1 MSAPV
6 LILSR
11 RDIAALMTPADYLAA
26 VEAAFRAEREGRAH
40 APPPMHIDGDGGAFH
55 GKAAFLKDSQPLVA
69 LKLNGNFPGNPAQGL
84 PTIQGA
90 ILLADAANG
99 VLLAIMDSIEVT
111 LQRTAAASALAARY
125 LARADAETL
134 LICGCGDQAPAQ
146 LAALLGVRQIA
157 RALAFDI
164 DRAKAERLAAGA
176 RARHGIDI
184 AITQNLGEAALASD
198 IVVTATT
205 AREPVLFAGDI
216 RPGAFVAAV
225 GADNPEKNEIAP
237 DLMAAARLV
246 CDAKSQCA
254 VMGDLRAAI
263 ATGVMAAEDIHAELG
278 EIVTGEKPARRSPEE
293 IFIFDST
300 GTAIEDVAT
309 AAVIFER
316 ASERGAGRAVALGA
330 L

>member
-26 VEAAFRAEREGRAH
+26 VEAAFRAEWKGRAH
-40 APPPMHIDGDGGAFH
+40 APPPMHIDGEGGAFH
-55 GKAAFLKDSQPLVA
+55 AKAAFLEDGRPVVA
-69 LKLNGNFPGNPAQGL
+69 LKLNGNFPGNPARGL

-90 ILLADAANG
+90 ILLAGAANG
-99 VLLAIMDSIEVT
+99 ALLAVMDSIEVT
-111 LQRTAAASALAARY
+111 LQRTAAASALAAKY

-146 LAALLGVRQIA
+146 LAALLGVRPLA
-157 RALAFDI
+157 RMLAFDI
-164 DRAKAERLAAGA
+164 DRAKAERFAADA

-184 AITQNLGEAALASD
+184 AVAENLGEATQASD
-198 IVVTATT
+198 IIVTATT
-205 AREPVLFAGDI
+205 AKEPILFAGDV

-225 GADNPEKNEIAP
+225 GADNPAKNEIAP
-237 DLMAAARLV
+237 DLMALARVV
-246 CDAKSQCA
+246 CDAKSQCV

-263 ATGVMAAEDIHAELG
+263 AARAMTADDIHAELG
-278 EIVTGEKPARRSPEE
+278 EIVTGEKPTRQSPEE

-300 GTAIEDVAT
+300 GTAIEDVAS

-316 ASERGAGRAVALGA
+316 ASERGAGRAIALGA